1 MVNKKHVFFQAL
13 LLTIV
18 VFIVGFYIG
27 TLVEDRNLNKAESF
41 FAQSEISLMDIVALN
56 DFVDSGTLT
65 CEELKKANFDFAN
78 KIYEEAQLLDK
89 YEESGKFKDNL
100 VFVHQKYDL
109 LRSFLWM
116 NAIKVKE
123 KCGNDFSTVVYIYNY
138 ELEDLTIRAQ
148 QNVWS
153 RILLDLKNSHDEDVL
168 LIPIATSDDFV
179 SLGALT
185 SNLNISQYP
194 VVIVNEKNVFYE
206 LTSVEDLESHLN

>member
-1 MVNKKHVFFQAL
+1 M
-13 LLTIV
+13 TIV